1 MEFVTEKV
9 LNVFTNAALERD
21 LYDACMSGN
30 ALFINELIHKEPQLL
45 NKVLG
50 IHSVIFIP
58 IDSSSFSLG
67 TWFSRSQGSS
77 PSNNE

>member
-9 LNVFTNAALERD
+9 FNVFTNAALERD

-50 IHSVIFIP
+50 ILSVIFIP
-58 IDSSSFSLG
+58 LDSSSFSLG
-67 TWFSRSQGSS
+67 T
-77 PSNNE
+77 